1 MTDEEISK
9 QITDQ
14 KKYSVIDAAEITL
27 AIGDARNSV
36 KRYDITDEDVD
47 RAVRLYACH
56 LLFLRVIKH
65 KERFQT
71 IKAENATATKFDQ
84 AMADDAWGEFQDLLS
99 EQGYGEFGIQFL

>member
-9 QITDQ
+9 QITGQ
-14 KKYSVIDAAEITL
+14 KKYSTIDTAEIML

-36 KRYDITDEDVD
+36 KTYNITDENVD

-84 AMADDAWGEFQDLLS
+84 AMSDDAWGEFQDLLS
-99 EQGYGEFGIQFL
+99 EQGYGEYGIQFL

>member
-9 QITDQ
+9 QITGQ
-14 KKYSVIDAAEITL
+14 KKYSTIDTAEIML

-36 KRYDITDEDVD
+36 KTYNITNENID

-84 AMADDAWGEFQDLLS
+84 AMSDDAWGEFQDLLS
-99 EQGYGEFGIQFL
+99 EQGYGEYGIQFL